1 MLLIVF
7 SVTTLYFL
15 WKYFKSNNRSVEL
28 ELAPLDPRDIDY
40 IDYDFFLRENT
51 HSRSDKSTRSP
62 QSDGKPTPTFCKSRN
77 QLPTLPNSNPDVICE
92 KFYKIPLTAA
102 AWKKYNVTDRRKCL

>member
-51 HSRSDKSTRSP
+51 HSRSDQSSGCP
-62 QSDGKPTPTFCKSRN
+62 QSDCEPSSAFSKCCD
-77 QLPTLPNSNPDVICE
+77 QLPTLPDSKPDVISE
-92 KFYKIPLTAA
+92 KFYQIPLTAST
-102 AWKKYNVTDRRKCL
+102 WKKDNVTNRRKCL